1 MGDRGYGINGRKENM
16 RKRTYTKA
24 ERKRKAKWHKQY
36 NHRHDYTTYET
47 ANKKFTWTEMY
58 LIWNKRLKGGRILTD
73 VEIAKILQ
81 RSLQSVQL
89 KRHKMRVSGGI

>member
-1 MGDRGYGINGRKENM
+1 M
-16 RKRTYTKA
+16 RERVYTKA

-36 NHRHDYTTYET
+36 NHEHDYTTHET
-47 ANKKFTWTEMY
+47 ANKKYTWTEMY

-89 KRHKMRVSGGI
+89 KRHKMKMELEG